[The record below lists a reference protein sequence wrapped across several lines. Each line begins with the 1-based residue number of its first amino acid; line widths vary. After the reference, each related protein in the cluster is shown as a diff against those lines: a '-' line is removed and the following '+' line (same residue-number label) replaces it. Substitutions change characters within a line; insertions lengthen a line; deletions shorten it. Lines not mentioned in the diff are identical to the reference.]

1 MNLYRYIIIFLLLY
15 KRLVNTVKGQYV
27 TFIQGERVNIL
38 IGQNEMFSYDFMLF
52 SIGRQIIRSYY
63 IIFNFF
69 K

>member
-38 IGQNEMFSYDFMLF
+38 NEQNEMFSYDFMLF
-52 SIGRQIIRSYY
+52 LRVD
-63 IIFNFF
+63 
-69 K
+69 KL